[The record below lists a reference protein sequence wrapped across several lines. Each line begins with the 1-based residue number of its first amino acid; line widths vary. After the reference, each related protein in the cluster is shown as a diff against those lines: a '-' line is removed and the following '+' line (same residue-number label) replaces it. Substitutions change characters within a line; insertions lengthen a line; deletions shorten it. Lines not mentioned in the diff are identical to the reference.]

1 MLINSFLYI
10 FLYIKCNFN
19 NNFMAITKKSLEWL
33 QPIQFSE
40 KDAEK
45 FLRSVKKPV
54 SQANLRKQEKL
65 FKVARNL
72 LQCDCN

>member
-1 MLINSFLYI
+1 LLISSILYTFAI
-10 FLYIKCNFN
+10 TKCNFN

-33 QPIQFSE
+33 QPIQFSD

-45 FLRSVKKPV
+45 FIKSVEKPV
-54 SQANLRKQEKL
+54 SQANLRKQERL

-72 LQCDCN
+72 LNRD